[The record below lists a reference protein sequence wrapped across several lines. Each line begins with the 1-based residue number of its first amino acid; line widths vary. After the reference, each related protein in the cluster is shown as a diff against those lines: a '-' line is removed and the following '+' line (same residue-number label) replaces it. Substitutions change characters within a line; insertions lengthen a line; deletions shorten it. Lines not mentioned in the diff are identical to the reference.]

1 MRNNKEQSFRR
12 AILILGMH
20 RSGTSAVGAALS
32 VCGVDFG
39 EHLMKATPGVNEKG
53 FWEHI
58 DIAEIH
64 DQLLLELGSSWDD
77 VRPLPPKWE
86 KTSEAQRAMQSL
98 RAVIDR
104 DFSNIPLWGI
114 KDPRLCRLL
123 PLWHILLSEMDI
135 DAGYV
140 ITLRHPV
147 EVMLSLKKRDGF
159 SQAKALHLYATHL
172 LNAEYWTRGYKR
184 TFIQYGDLIQNPEFT
199 IKEALIKLDIA
210 SAMDIGKS
218 LSNLIEP
225 GLQHHHVRV
234 DENYRDGVPNVSMP
248 EEIFDHLRSL
258 PNECTPVKCLDEI
271 RENIYAPNEDMV
283 VLLLEHTADVQE
295 RLRIQTT
302 YALSLLDAKVE
313 ADRYNES
320 LINTL
325 SEKKSTWEAEANALL
340 EAKVEADSYNE
351 SLVKTLSEKKSTWE
365 PEANALMKA
374 KVEADRYN
382 ESLIKT
388 LSEKKSIWEAEAEA
402 LREAKAEAD
411 RYNESLVK
419 MLLEKESSWEAE
431 AVALL
436 EAKAEADR
444 YNESLVKML
453 LEKESSWE
461 AEAEALLDAKAEA
474 DSYNESLVKMLS
486 DKKSEFQSES
496 ASLRHALEISQE
508 YAENLRRELE
518 LKNTE
523 LAIAMERQI
532 TLDSELASLKKQ
544 TLVRLSSFFHPPR
557 DSAN

>member
-1 MRNNKEQSFRR
+1 MKDNKEQSVRR

-39 EHLMKATPGVNEKG
+39 ERLMKATPGVNEKG

-58 DIAEIH
+58 DITEIH

-77 VRPLPPKWE
+77 VRPLPANWE
-86 KTSEAQRAMQSL
+86 KTFEAQRAMQSL

-104 DFSNIPLWGI
+104 DFSNIPLWGV

-147 EVMLSLKKRDGF
+147 EVILSLEKRDGF

-184 TFIQYGDLIQNPEFT
+184 TFIQYGDLIQNPEST
-199 IKEALIKLDIA
+199 IKEALIKLEIA
-210 SAMDIGKS
+210 SDMDIGEP

-234 DENYRDGVPNVSMP
+234 DENYRDGASNVSMP

-258 PNECTPVKCLDEI
+258 PNEYTPVESLDQI
-271 RENIYAPNEDMV
+271 RESIYAPNENMV
-283 VLLLEHTADVQE
+283 VILLEHTADVHE

-325 SEKKSTWEAEANALL
+325 SEK
-340 EAKVEADSYNE
+340 E
-351 SLVKTLSEKKSTWE
+351 SS
-365 PEANALMKA
+365 
-374 KVEADRYN
+374 
-382 ESLIKT
+382 
-388 LSEKKSIWEAEAEA
+388 WEAEAEA
-402 LREAKAEAD
+402 LLKAKAEAD
-411 RYNESLVK
+411 RYNESLLK
-419 MLLEKESSWEAE
+419 
-431 AVALL
+431 
-436 EAKAEADR
+436 AKAEADR
-444 YNESLVKML
+444 YNESLLKTL
-453 LEKESSWE
+453 SEKE
-461 AEAEALLDAKAEA
+461 
-474 DSYNESLVKMLS
+474 
-486 DKKSEFQSES
+486 SEFQSES

-508 YAENLRRELE
+508 YAENLRRELD
-518 LKNTE
+518 LKNTD
-523 LAIAMERQI
+523 LAIVLERQI
-532 TLDSELASLKKQ
+532 TLNSELASLKKQ
-544 TLVRLSSFFHPPR
+544 ALVRLSSFFHPPG

>member
-1 MRNNKEQSFRR
+1 MTDNKEQSVRR

-77 VRPLPPKWE
+77 VRPLPPTWE

-104 DFSNIPLWGI
+104 DFSNIPLWGV

-147 EVMLSLKKRDGF
+147 EVMLSLEKRDGF

-184 TFIQYGDLIQNPEFT
+184 MFVQYGDLIQNPEFT
-199 IKEALIKLDIA
+199 IKEALIKLEIA
-210 SAMDIGKS
+210 LAMDIGEP

-225 GLQHHHVRV
+225 SLQHHHVRV
-234 DENYRDGVPNVSMP
+234 DENYRDGVSNVSMP

-258 PNECTPVKCLDEI
+258 PNEYNTVKRLDHI
-271 RENIYAPNEDMV
+271 RESIYAPNENMV
-283 VLLLEHTADVQE
+283 VLLLEHTTDVQE

-302 YALSLLDAKVE
+302 YALSLL
-313 ADRYNES
+313 
-320 LINTL
+320 
-325 SEKKSTWEAEANALL
+325 
-340 EAKVEADSYNE
+340 EAK
-351 SLVKTLSEKKSTWE
+351 L
-365 PEANALMKA
+365 
-374 KVEADRYN
+374 
-382 ESLIKT
+382 
-388 LSEKKSIWEAEAEA
+388 
-402 LREAKAEAD
+402 
-411 RYNESLVK
+411 
-419 MLLEKESSWEAE
+419 
-431 AVALL
+431 
-436 EAKAEADR
+436 
-444 YNESLVKML
+444 
-453 LEKESSWE
+453 
-461 AEAEALLDAKAEA
+461 EA

-486 DKKSEFQSES
+486 EKGLSWEAETNALLEAKLEADRYNESLVKTLSEKESEFQSES

-508 YAENLRRELE
+508 YAENLRRELD

-523 LAIAMERQI
+523 LAIALERQI

-544 TLVRLSSFFHPPR
+544 TLVRLSSFF
-557 DSAN
+557 SSTKG

>member
-1 MRNNKEQSFRR
+1 MKDNKEQSVRR

-77 VRPLPPKWE
+77 VRPLPPTWE

-104 DFSNIPLWGI
+104 DFSNIQLWGI

-147 EVMLSLKKRDGF
+147 EVMLSLEKRDGF

-199 IKEALIKLDIA
+199 IKESLIKLDIA

-258 PNECTPVKCLDEI
+258 PNEYTPVERLDQI
-271 RENIYAPNEDMV
+271 RENIYAPNENMV
-283 VLLLEHTADVQE
+283 VILLEHAADVQE

-302 YALSLLDAKVE
+302 YVLSLRDAKVKTDSYNESLVKTLSEKESSWEAEAEALLKAKAEADRYNESMLKGKVE

-320 LINTL
+320 LVKMLSEKESSWEAEAEALLESKAEADRYNESLVKMLSEKESSWEAEAETLLESKAEADRYNKSLIKTL
-325 SEKKSTWEAEANALL
+325 SEKKSTWEAEANAL
-340 EAKVEADSYNE
+340 
-351 SLVKTLSEKKSTWE
+351 
-365 PEANALMKA
+365 
-374 KVEADRYN
+374 
-382 ESLIKT
+382 
-388 LSEKKSIWEAEAEA
+388 
-402 LREAKAEAD
+402 REAKAEAD
-411 RYNESLVK
+411 RYNESLLK
-419 MLLEKESSWEAE
+419 TLSEKE
-431 AVALL
+431 
-436 EAKAEADR
+436 
-444 YNESLVKML
+444 
-453 LEKESSWE
+453 
-461 AEAEALLDAKAEA
+461 
-474 DSYNESLVKMLS
+474 
-486 DKKSEFQSES
+486 SEFQSES
-496 ASLRHALEISQE
+496 ALLRHALEISQE
-508 YAENLRRELE
+508 YAENLRRELD

-523 LAIAMERQI
+523 LAIALERQI

-544 TLVRLSSFFHPPR
+544 ALVRLSSFLHPPR